1 MSGLSDEQKVTNTL
15 LFENMLRD
23 LNDGGTWKHKD
34 KNYSMK
40 KMGDKF
46 VADVETY
53 LFLQKIVLEQ
63 WLGSRVIV
71 ETVSA
76 TSNSFLT
83 SMFPDTRRF
92 QHFYDSRHHILLEK
106 LVEKLDNDV
115 LSYPTARKKI
125 DDYCERSSEHK
136 EFFLFHKSKTEPV
149 FGKWNYD
156 KTS

>member
-92 QHFYDSRHHILLEK
+92 QHFYDS
-106 LVEKLDNDV
+106 
-115 LSYPTARKKI
+115 
-125 DDYCERSSEHK
+125 
-136 EFFLFHKSKTEPV
+136 
-149 FGKWNYD
+149 
-156 KTS
+156 